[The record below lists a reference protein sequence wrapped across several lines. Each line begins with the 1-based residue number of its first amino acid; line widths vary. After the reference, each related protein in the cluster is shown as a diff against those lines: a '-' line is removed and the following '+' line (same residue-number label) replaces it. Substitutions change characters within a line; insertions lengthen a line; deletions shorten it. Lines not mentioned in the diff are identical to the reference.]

1 MESVDD
7 VTRRRRRQDELCGA
21 EVLPGGMTKQN
32 KTKKNNF
39 DCMGGGRGNSN
50 KQNKKQNVF
59 DQVISDVTLSA
70 G

>member
-39 DCMGGGRGNSN
+39 ERTDGGGGEIVINEIIN
-50 KQNKKQNVF
+50 KTYSTKSF
-59 DQVISDVTLSA
+59 LT
-70 G
+70 

>member
-39 DCMGGGRGNSN
+39 ERTDGGEG
-50 KQNKKQNVF
+50 K
-59 DQVISDVTLSA
+59 
-70 G
+70 